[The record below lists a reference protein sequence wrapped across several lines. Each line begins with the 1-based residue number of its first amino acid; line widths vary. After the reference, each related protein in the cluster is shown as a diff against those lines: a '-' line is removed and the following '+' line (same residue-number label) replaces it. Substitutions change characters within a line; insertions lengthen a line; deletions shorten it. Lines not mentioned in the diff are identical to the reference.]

1 MGDIV
6 AGNRRDRPKREK
18 VRRGEFKV
26 PGGPSILNSVES
38 KLRVAVRKWRET
50 GTPESRG
57 VVRGLAIAVATIR
70 GPYDPKVREV
80 EREFIEWD
88 KERFS

>member
-1 MGDIV
+1 MENKAVVGKAQRMTD
-6 AGNRRDRPKREK
+6 G
-18 VRRGEFKV
+18 FKV
-26 PGGPSILNSVES
+26 PPGPSILNSVEA
-38 KLRVAVRKWRET
+38 KLRTAVRKWHET
-50 GTPESRG
+50 RTPESRG

-70 GPYDPKVREV
+70 NPYDPRVREV